1 MVKTHLLSDLFEST
15 GTYNGYILGGQGKN
29 ILINNIIMDYLR
41 NGNEDT
47 KIFIFDS
54 NKEHLR
60 FVENLGGNYISLNSK
75 KPFSVNPF
83 SIIKTEDDFMEY
95 KDYLINFLYAI
106 GVTSENT
113 DKDLNEHFRLYMI
126 AALYAVQDEC
136 KDFELIDI
144 YNWLSR
150 QNDETL
156 QPYIDNLMP
165 FCPEGKY
172 GEFFSGES
180 TLNFGDRFITA
191 IDFSDLAYD
200 PKLKASIQ
208 AAVILHTYGNFYYY
222 GRQTVIFINQFKEF
236 VKDLPNAYILIDP
249 LFRGARKRYIAIVT
263 AIESVKD
270 LYDNDKISRT
280 GRIIIEYSEW
290 KFFLP
295 QVKTE
300 NSVEEMGDKLCLYI
314 SDTEFNLIK
323 SLKYNDVYIKS
334 NSNPNG
340 GILIRFC

>member
-1 MVKTHLLSDLFEST
+1 MFKSSFTLDLFKSNAN
-15 GTYNGYILGGQGKN
+15 YNGYILGGQGKN
-29 ILINNIIMDYLR
+29 TLIDNMVMDYLH
-41 NGNEDT
+41 NGDT
-47 KIFIFDS
+47 KIFIFDN
-54 NKEHLR
+54 NKEHIRL
-60 FVENLGGNYISLNSK
+60 VENLGGNYISINSK
-75 KPFSVNPF
+75 STFSVNPF

-126 AALYAVQDEC
+126 NALYAVQYEC

-172 GEFFSGES
+172 GKFFSGES
-180 TLNFGDRFITA
+180 TLNFGDSLLSA
-191 IDFSDLAYD
+191 IDFSDLSYD
-200 PKLKASIQ
+200 PKFKASIQ
-208 AAVILHTYGNFYYY
+208 ATVMFYI
-222 GRQTVIFINQFKEF
+222 GRIFYDYNRPIEKTLIFINQLKEF
-236 VKDLPNAYILIDP
+236 VKDLPNAHGFIDKLYREARRNYISV
-249 LFRGARKRYIAIVT
+249 VT
-263 AIESVKD
+263 SIESVKD
-270 LYDNDKISRT
+270 LYNNDKISQA
-280 GRIIIEYSEW
+280 GRAIIVNSEW

-300 NSVEEMGDKLCLYI
+300 NSSKEMSDKLCSYI
-314 SDTEFNLIK
+314 SDTEFTLIK
-323 SLKYNDVYIKS
+323 SLQYNDVYIKS
-334 NSNPNG
+334 NDNSNS
-340 GILIRFC
+340 GILIKF

>member
-1 MVKTHLLSDLFEST
+1 MFKSSFTLDLFKSNAS
-15 GTYNGYILGGQGKN
+15 YNGYILGGQGKN
-29 ILINNIIMDYLR
+29 TLIDNMVMDYLH
-41 NGNEDT
+41 NGDT

-54 NKEHLR
+54 NKEHIRL
-60 FVENLGGNYISLNSK
+60 VENLGGNYISINPKST
-75 KPFSVNPF
+75 FSVNPF

-126 AALYAVQDEC
+126 TALYAVQDEC

-172 GEFFSGES
+172 GKFFSGEL
-180 TLNFGDRFITA
+180 TLNFGDSLLSA
-191 IDFSDLAYD
+191 IDFSDLSYD
-200 PKLKASIQ
+200 PKFKASIQ
-208 AAVILHTYGNFYYY
+208 AAVMFYMGKIFYDY
-222 GRQTVIFINQFKEF
+222 NLPIEKTLIFINQLKEF
-236 VKDLPNAYILIDP
+236 VKDLPNAHVFIDQLYREARRNYIS
-249 LFRGARKRYIAIVT
+249 IVT

-270 LYDNDKISRT
+270 LYDNNKISQA
-280 GRIIIEYSEW
+280 GRAIIVNSEW

-300 NSVEEMGDKLCLYI
+300 NSSKEMSDKLCSYI
-314 SDTEFNLIK
+314 SDTEFTLIK
-323 SLKYNDVYIKS
+323 SLRYNDVYIKS
-334 NSNPNG
+334 NDNSNS
-340 GILIRFC
+340 GIMIRF